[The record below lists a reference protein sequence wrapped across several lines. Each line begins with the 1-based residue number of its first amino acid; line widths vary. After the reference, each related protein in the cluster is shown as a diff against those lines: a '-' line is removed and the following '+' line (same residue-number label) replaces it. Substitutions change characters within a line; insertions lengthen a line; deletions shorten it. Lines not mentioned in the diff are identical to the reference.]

1 MRAKKKVGKTLPLED
16 SPRGKGGV
24 VGGRTGSGDIG
35 SPGERHGPTNDAGDV
50 GGQRIEQG
58 VLRQPEQLEQV
69 SVQPGDTIKQRGP
82 RPGFIRPTA
91 PKELAS
97 SPWTIL
103 RYRTAR
109 AEANVTNRNI
119 LNAEVLMP
127 LKKARELLKSKEEAI
142 KWTKLCIYSI
152 EDFEAILSNP
162 EWLVED
168 RTKRIEQIIST
179 MHSRLTNF
187 KRTIE

>member
-16 SPRGKGGV
+16 SPRGKGRA
-24 VGGRTGSGDIG
+24 VGSRTGSGDIG

-50 GGQRIEQG
+50 GGKRIEQG

-69 SVQPGDTIKQRGP
+69 SVQPGDPIKQRGT

-91 PKELAS
+91 PKELIS

-109 AEANVTNRNI
+109 AEANVTHRNI
-119 LNAEVLMP
+119 LNAEVLIP
-127 LKKARELLKSKEEAI
+127 LKKARELLTAKEESV
-142 KWTKLCIYSI
+142 KWTKLCLQSV

-162 EWLVED
+162 DWLVED
-168 RTKRIEQIIST
+168 RIKRIEQIVGT

-187 KRTIE
+187 KRTLE